1 MRLAAVSTTPLGRA
15 ACAVVGCLVV
25 VACLGVAPS
34 AWAKDA
40 SVRSAD
46 LQAILGEIRRP
57 GARAV
62 LVNVWASWC
71 DPCRAEMPR
80 LLRFF
85 RRHGEA
91 GLRLVLVSADDEAD
105 RDKAIRFLASQGV
118 DFPTWI
124 KKGDDMTFIDALDP
138 QWSGALPASFLFDGK
153 GRLVRRWYG
162 EVTDDALKG
171 AWDRLVPRPKGR
183 TP

>member
-1 MRLAAVSTTPLGRA
+1 MTPLGRA
-15 ACAVVGCLVV
+15 AGAVVGCLAV
-25 VACLGVAPS
+25 VAYLGVAPS

-46 LQAILGEIRRP
+46 PQTILDEIRRP

-80 LLRFF
+80 LLKFF
-85 RRHGEA
+85 RRHSAEGV
-91 GLRLVLVSADDEAD
+91 RLVLVSADDEAD

-118 DFPTWI
+118 DFPTWM
-124 KKGDDMTFIDALDP
+124 KRGDDMTFIDALDP
-138 QWSGALPASFLFDGK
+138 QWSGALPASFLFDGR
-153 GRLVRRWYG
+153 GRLVQRWYG
-162 EVTDDALKG
+162 EVTDDALKA
-171 AWDRLVPRPKGR
+171 AWDRLVPRHKGR